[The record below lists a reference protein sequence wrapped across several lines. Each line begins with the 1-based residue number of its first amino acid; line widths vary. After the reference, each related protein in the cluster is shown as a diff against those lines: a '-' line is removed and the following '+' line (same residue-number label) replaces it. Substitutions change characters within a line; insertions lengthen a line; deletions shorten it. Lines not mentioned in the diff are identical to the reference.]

1 MKPKPLSEFS
11 TEELIKSE
19 KGMKI
24 AVIVL
29 GVCVIL
35 MFLSGGYLF
44 AKKGFSFSTVMP
56 VIFLPLWLINF
67 RNWKKLK
74 EELSKRN

>member
-11 TEELIKSE
+11 TEELIKTE

-29 GVCVIL
+29 GTCVVL

-44 AKKGFSFSTVMP
+44 AQNGFSFSTVMP
-56 VIFLPLWLINF
+56 VIFLPLWLINY

-74 EELSKRN
+74 EELQKRA